1 MENFIAYN
9 PTKLHFGKDVTEK
22 LTESLPRYGRKVLL
36 VYGKGSIVRSG
47 LYDKVRSLL
56 DKEGMEVVEFG
67 GIRPNPV
74 IEDVDAA
81 AELGRR
87 HKVDMIL
94 AVGGGSVID
103 SAKII
108 SITIPVNHSGW
119 LFYSGE
125 AKPEKATPLLAV
137 LTLAATGTEMN
148 RFAVLSNHSEG
159 KKSGYGHLHCY
170 PKESFLDPAL
180 TISVSREYT
189 AYGIA
194 DLIAHCFEL
203 YFGAGD
209 ASLSDRFITSIVR
222 EAMEC
227 GPPLLNNLSDYDLRA
242 RIMYAATLAL
252 NGMTANGKVSGD
264 WAVHGMGHVL
274 SLLYDTPHGASLTI
288 AYPAWLKF
296 FKEPMKDRIAALGT
310 ELFREPLDADQS
322 ILRIEGLFRQ
332 IACPIRLSEINIGP
346 DQKDKLVA
354 GFISNEV
361 NGGNMKMTEEDY
373 PKLIDLMLDAG

>member
-1 MENFIAYN
+1 MENFIAFN
-9 PTKLHFGKDVTEK
+9 PTKLHFGRDVTDK
-22 LTESLPRYGRKVLL
+22 LPKTLPQYGKRVLL
-36 VYGKGSIVRSG
+36 VYGKGSIVRTG
-47 LYDKVRSLL
+47 LYDQIKGLL
-56 DKEGMEVVEFG
+56 AGAGMEVAEYG

-74 IEDVDAA
+74 VEDVDAA
-81 AELGRR
+81 AEVGRK
-87 HKVDMIL
+87 HKANMIL

-108 SITIPVNHSGW
+108 SITIPVKFSGW
-119 LFYSGE
+119 DFYTRK
-125 AKPEKATPLLAV
+125 AKPAEAIPLITV

-148 RFAVLSNHSEG
+148 PFAVLSNHAEG
-159 KKSGYGHLHCY
+159 KKDGYGHSLCY

-180 TISVSREYT
+180 TVSVPKDYT

-222 EAMEC
+222 ETMEY
-227 GPPLLNNLSDYDLRA
+227 GPQLLANLTSYDLRA
-242 RIMYAATLAL
+242 RIMYAATMAL
-252 NGMTANGKVSGD
+252 NGLTGYGKVSGD

-288 AYPAWLKF
+288 TYPAWLKY

-310 ELFREPLDADQS
+310 ELFREPLDPDQT
-322 ILRIEGLFRQ
+322 ILRIEALFKQ
-332 IACPIRLSEINIGP
+332 IECPIRLSEINIGH
-346 DQKDKLVA
+346 DQKEKLIA

-361 NGGNMKMTEEDY
+361 NGGNMKMTQEDY
-373 PKLIDLMLDAG
+373 PGLVELML